1 MGKIMVKKESFARNL
16 LRIEVEE
23 KKDSIVVS
31 WSGKSVE
38 REPGKFI
45 TPILVN
51 VIRKSSGLDKKV
63 ILDFRAL
70 AYMNSSSITP
80 VIKIL
85 ERARRGRTQIR
96 VVYRKSLKWQDLS
109 FSALQIFR
117 TKDRRVEI
125 KGL

>member
-1 MGKIMVKKESFARNL
+1 MTAREKETFVGNL
-16 LRIEVEE
+16 LKIELEE
-23 KKDSIVVS
+23 KKDAINVS
-31 WSGKSVE
+31 WSGKSVD

-51 VIRKSSGLDKKV
+51 AIRRSSGLNKKI
-63 ILDFRAL
+63 ILDFREL

-85 ERARRGRTQIR
+85 ERAKRGRTQIR

-109 FSALQIFR
+109 FSALEIFR
-117 TKDRRVEI
+117 TKDGRVEI

>member
-1 MGKIMVKKESFARNL
+1 MTEREKETFVGNL
-16 LRIEVEE
+16 LKIELEE
-23 KKDSIVVS
+23 KKDAINIS
-31 WSGKSVE
+31 WSGKSVD

-51 VIRKSSGLDKKV
+51 AIRRSSGLNKKI
-63 ILDFRAL
+63 ILDFREL

-85 ERARRGRTQIR
+85 ERAKRGRTQIR
-96 VVYRKSLKWQDLS
+96 VVYKKSLKWQDLS
-109 FSALQIFR
+109 FSALEIFK
-117 TKDRRVEI
+117 TKDGRVEI

>member
-1 MGKIMVKKESFARNL
+1 MTVREKETFVSNL
-16 LRIEVEE
+16 LKIELEE
-23 KKDSIVVS
+23 KKDSIKIS
-31 WSGKSVE
+31 WSGKSID

-51 VIRKSSGLDKKV
+51 AIRRSSGLNKKI
-63 ILDFRAL
+63 ILDFREL

-85 ERARRGRTQIR
+85 ERAKRGRTQIR
-96 VVYRKSLKWQDLS
+96 VVYKKSLKWQDLS
-109 FSALQIFR
+109 FSALEIFR

>member
-1 MGKIMVKKESFARNL
+1 MTEREKETFVGNL
-16 LRIEVEE
+16 LKIELEE
-23 KKDSIVVS
+23 KKDSITIN
-31 WSGKSVE
+31 WSGKSVD

-51 VIRKSSGLDKKV
+51 AIRRSSGLNKKI
-63 ILDFRAL
+63 ILDFRKL
-70 AYMNSSSITP
+70 DYMNSSSITP

-85 ERARRGRTQIR
+85 ERAKRGRTQIR
-96 VVYRKSLKWQDLS
+96 VVYKKSLKWQDLS
-109 FSALQIFR
+109 FSALEIFR

>member
-1 MGKIMVKKESFARNL
+1 MTAREKETFVSNL
-16 LRIEVEE
+16 LKLELEE
-23 KKDSIVVS
+23 KKDSIKIS
-31 WSGKSVE
+31 WSGKSID

-51 VIRKSSGLDKKV
+51 AIRRSSGLNKKI
-63 ILDFRAL
+63 ILDFREL

-85 ERARRGRTQIR
+85 ERAKRGRTQIR

-109 FSALQIFR
+109 FSALEIFR

>member
-1 MGKIMVKKESFARNL
+1 MTAREKETFVGNL
-16 LRIEVEE
+16 LKIELEE
-23 KKDSIVVS
+23 KKDAINIS
-31 WSGKSVE
+31 WSGKSVD

-51 VIRKSSGLDKKV
+51 AIRRSSGLNKKI
-63 ILDFRAL
+63 ILDFRKL
-70 AYMNSSSITP
+70 DYMNSSSITP

-85 ERARRGRTQIR
+85 ERAKRGRTQIR

-109 FSALQIFR
+109 FSALEIFK
-117 TKDRRVEI
+117 TKDGRVEI

>member
-1 MGKIMVKKESFARNL
+1 MTVREKETFVSNL
-16 LRIEVEE
+16 LKIELEE
-23 KKDSIVVS
+23 KKDAIKIS
-31 WSGKSVE
+31 WSGKSID

-51 VIRKSSGLDKKV
+51 AIKRSSGLNKKI
-63 ILDFRAL
+63 ILDFREL

-85 ERARRGRTQIR
+85 ERAKRGRTQIR
-96 VVYRKSLKWQDLS
+96 VVYKKSLKWQDLS
-109 FSALQIFR
+109 FSALEIFR

>member
-1 MGKIMVKKESFARNL
+1 MTAQEKETFVGNL
-16 LRIEVEE
+16 LKIELKEE
-23 KKDSIVVS
+23 KDAINIS
-31 WSGKSVE
+31 WSGKSVD

-51 VIRKSSGLDKKV
+51 AIRRSSGLNKKI
-63 ILDFRAL
+63 ILDFREL

-85 ERARRGRTQIR
+85 ERAKRGRTQIR

-109 FSALQIFR
+109 FSALEIFK
-117 TKDRRVEI
+117 TKDGRVEI

>member
-1 MGKIMVKKESFARNL
+1 VREKETFVSNL
-16 LRIEVEE
+16 LKLELEE
-23 KKDSIVVS
+23 KKDAIKIS
-31 WSGKSVE
+31 WSGKSID

-51 VIRKSSGLDKKV
+51 AIRRSSGLNKKI
-63 ILDFRAL
+63 ILDFREL

-85 ERARRGRTQIR
+85 ERAKRGRTQIR

-109 FSALQIFR
+109 FSALEIFR

-125 KGL
+125 KGM

>member
-1 MGKIMVKKESFARNL
+1 MTVQEKETFVSNL
-16 LRIEVEE
+16 LKIELEE
-23 KKDSIVVS
+23 KKDAIKIS
-31 WSGKSVE
+31 WSGKSID

-51 VIRKSSGLDKKV
+51 AIRRSSGLNKKIIV
-63 ILDFRAL
+63 DFREL

-85 ERARRGRTQIR
+85 ERAKRGRTQIR

-109 FSALQIFR
+109 FSALEIFR

>member
-1 MGKIMVKKESFARNL
+1 MTEREKETFVGNL
-16 LRIEVEE
+16 LKIELEE
-23 KKDSIVVS
+23 KKDAINIS
-31 WSGKSVE
+31 WSGKSVD

-51 VIRKSSGLDKKV
+51 AIRRSSGLNKKI
-63 ILDFRAL
+63 ILDFRKL

-85 ERARRGRTQIR
+85 ERAKRGRTQIR

-109 FSALQIFR
+109 FSALEIFK
-117 TKDRRVEI
+117 TKDGRVEI

>member
-1 MGKIMVKKESFARNL
+1 MTAREKETFVGNL
-16 LRIEVEE
+16 LKIELEE
-23 KKDSIVVS
+23 KKDAININ
-31 WSGKSVE
+31 WSGKSVD

-51 VIRKSSGLDKKV
+51 AIRRSSSLNKKI
-63 ILDFRAL
+63 ILDFREL

-85 ERARRGRTQIR
+85 ERAKRGRTQIR
-96 VVYRKSLKWQDLS
+96 VVYKKSLKWQDLS
-109 FSALQIFR
+109 FSALEIFKTR
-117 TKDRRVEI
+117 DGRVEI

>member
-1 MGKIMVKKESFARNL
+1 MTEREKETFVGNL
-16 LRIEVEE
+16 LKIELEE
-23 KKDSIVVS
+23 KKDAINIS
-31 WSGKSVE
+31 WSGKSVD

-51 VIRKSSGLDKKV
+51 AIRRSSGLNKKI
-63 ILDFRAL
+63 ILDFRKL

-85 ERARRGRTQIR
+85 ERAKRGRTQIR
-96 VVYRKSLKWQDLS
+96 VVYKKSLKWQDLS
-109 FSALQIFR
+109 FSALEIFK
-117 TKDRRVEI
+117 TKDGRVEI

>member
-1 MGKIMVKKESFARNL
+1 MTAQEKETFVGNL
-16 LRIEVEE
+16 LKIELKEE
-23 KKDSIVVS
+23 KDAINIS
-31 WSGKSVE
+31 WSGKSVD

-51 VIRKSSGLDKKV
+51 AIRRSSGLNKKI
-63 ILDFRAL
+63 ILDFREL

-85 ERARRGRTQIR
+85 ERAKRGRTQIR

-109 FSALQIFR
+109 FSALEIFR

>member
-1 MGKIMVKKESFARNL
+1 MTVREKETFVGNL
-16 LRIEVEE
+16 LKLELEE
-23 KKDSIVVS
+23 KKDAIKIS
-31 WSGKSVE
+31 WSGKSID

-51 VIRKSSGLDKKV
+51 AIRRSSGLNKKI
-63 ILDFRAL
+63 ILDFREL

-85 ERARRGRTQIR
+85 ERAKRGRTQIR

-109 FSALQIFR
+109 FSALEIFK

>member
-1 MGKIMVKKESFARNL
+1 MTVQEKETFVSNL
-16 LRIEVEE
+16 LKIELEE
-23 KKDSIVVS
+23 KKDAIKIS
-31 WSGKSVE
+31 WSGKSID

-51 VIRKSSGLDKKV
+51 AIRRSSGLNKKI
-63 ILDFRAL
+63 ILDFREL

-85 ERARRGRTQIR
+85 ERAKRGRTQIR
-96 VVYRKSLKWQDLS
+96 VVYKKSLKWQDLS
-109 FSALQIFR
+109 FSALEIFR

>member
-1 MGKIMVKKESFARNL
+1 MTVREKETFVSNL
-16 LRIEVEE
+16 LKIELEE
-23 KKDSIVVS
+23 KKDAIKIS
-31 WSGKSVE
+31 WSGKSID

-51 VIRKSSGLDKKV
+51 AIRRSSGLNKKIIV
-63 ILDFRAL
+63 DFREL

-85 ERARRGRTQIR
+85 ERAKRGRTQIR
-96 VVYRKSLKWQDLS
+96 VVYKKSLKWQDLS
-109 FSALQIFR
+109 FSALEIFR

>member
-1 MGKIMVKKESFARNL
+1 MTVREKETFVSNL
-16 LRIEVEE
+16 LKIELEE
-23 KKDSIVVS
+23 KKDSIKIG
-31 WSGKSVE
+31 WSGKSID
-38 REPGKFI
+38 REPGRFI

-51 VIRKSSGLDKKV
+51 AIRRSSSLNKRI
-63 ILDFRAL
+63 ILDFREL

-85 ERARRGRTQIR
+85 ERAKRGRTQIR
-96 VVYRKSLKWQDLS
+96 VVYKKSLKWQDLS
-109 FSALQIFR
+109 FSALEIFR